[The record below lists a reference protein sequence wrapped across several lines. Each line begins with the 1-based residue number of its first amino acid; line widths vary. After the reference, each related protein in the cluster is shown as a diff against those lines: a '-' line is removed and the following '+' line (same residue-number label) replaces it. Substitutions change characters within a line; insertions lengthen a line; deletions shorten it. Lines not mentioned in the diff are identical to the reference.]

1 MKLAPVVVAGGR
13 AVQSG
18 MIFQDELPQPLG
30 PDIPVAT
37 EGDTLDAIEGA
48 IDDLGVQSQKFV
60 DLISS
65 QWESISRFVIVAA
78 LAVVFVLV
86 VHYVVFAIARRA
98 AMKTKLKGD
107 EIIVRLLR
115 GPSRLILALLA
126 VYFVLPQAQLNDAAL
141 GLVRHGISL
150 LLIAAM
156 TWLVVRIVQ
165 SISQF
170 VLAQYETG
178 TLFDTRARRVQ
189 TQMRVLSRILS
200 VVAVI
205 VGVAAAL
212 MTFDTIKQLGA
223 SILASA
229 GITGLIVGLAA
240 QKVIANF
247 LAGLQI
253 AFTGPINIGDVV
265 VIEGE
270 WGRIE
275 EITTTYVILKIWD
288 ERRLIVPFSKIIDST
303 FYNWSRSSSEVLG
316 TIYIYADYQ
325 VPIDAVRAET
335 VRIVNAS
342 VHWDGR
348 TCGLVVTDATER
360 AVELR
365 VVISAADGSKQWDLR
380 CEVREELIKYLQRE
394 HPECLPRTRMVIA
407 DERVDKSKGTI
418 FNPTGPVPD

>member
-1 MKLAPVVVAGGR
+1 VKLAPVVVAGGR

>member
-1 MKLAPVVVAGGR
+1 
-13 AVQSG
+13 
-18 MIFQDELPQPLG
+18 MIFQAGQPEQLG
-30 PDIPVAT
+30 PNVVAPV
-37 EGDTLDAIEGA
+37 EGDTLTAIEDAIG
-48 IDDLGVQSQKFV
+48 DLGTHSQRFA
-60 DLISS
+60 DLVAS
-65 QWESISRFVIVAA
+65 QWEGISRFLIVAA
-78 LAVVFVLV
+78 VAVVVVLV
-86 VHYVVFAIARRA
+86 VHAVVFAIARRA
-98 AMKTKLKGD
+98 AMKTRLKGD

-126 VYFVLPQAQLNDAAL
+126 VYFVLPNAQLSEAAFA
-141 GLVRHGISL
+141 LVRHGISL
-150 LLIAAM
+150 LLIAAI
-156 TWLVVRIVQ
+156 TWLAVRIIQ

-170 VLAQYETG
+170 VLAQYKAG

-189 TQMRVLSRILS
+189 TQMRVLGRILG

-240 QKVIANF
+240 QKVIGNF

-253 AFTGPINIGDVV
+253 AFTGPVNIGDVV

-275 EITTTYVILKIWD
+275 QITTTYVVLKIWD
-288 ERRLIVPFSKIIDST
+288 ERRLIVPFSKIIDSA
-303 FYNWSRSSSEVLG
+303 FYNWSRTSDEVLG
-316 TIYIYADYQ
+316 TIYIYTDYQ
-325 VPIDAVRAET
+325 VPIDAVRAEAE
-335 VRIVNAS
+335 RIVTES
-342 VHWDGR
+342 EHWDGR
-348 TCGLVVTDATER
+348 TCGLVVTNANER

-380 CEVREELIKYLQRE
+380 CEVREKLIKYLQRE

-407 DERVDKSKGTI
+407 DERQEKSPGTI
-418 FNPTGPVPD
+418 FDSTGPLPE